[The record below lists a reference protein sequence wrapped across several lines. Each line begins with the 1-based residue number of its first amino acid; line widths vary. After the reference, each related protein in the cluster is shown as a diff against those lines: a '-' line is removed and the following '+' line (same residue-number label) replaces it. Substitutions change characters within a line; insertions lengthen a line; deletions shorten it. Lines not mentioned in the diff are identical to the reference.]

1 MTMNANP
8 RAALARLL
16 AGLGCGLLL
25 SGPVAA
31 QAPAPATA
39 QPQSQVVG
47 VGVGVTQAIK
57 ETRLGMT
64 VGGRVEGLLVKEGQ
78 RVRAGQVLLHL
89 DRTAEELE
97 VRRRRL
103 LRNDRSRLAELRE
116 KEKTLTEQVE
126 SLRSLLESGGVSRK
140 QLEDEEMAL
149 GTVHAERMAQEVGKQ
164 REQVELDQAIEAYER
179 RHLRSPIAGVVTK
192 VVPRLGESLSAN
204 DPVVHVVDVRRVR
217 FLGSLPAQQG
227 SRIKVGQTVTLRLG
241 VEADLVTRPA
251 RVVYLSPVADTASG
265 LVEFI
270 AEFDN
275 PDGAVRPG
283 LTGRVQF

>member
-31 QAPAPATA
+31 QAQAPATA
-39 QPQSQVVG
+39 PPQSQVVG

-241 VEADLVTRPA
+241 VEADLVTRYA

>member
-1 MTMNANP
+1 MSVNVNP
-8 RAALARLL
+8 WSGLLRLL

-25 SGPVAA
+25 SGPAAA
-31 QAPAPATA
+31 QTPAQAQATQA
-39 QPQSQVVG
+39 QGQVQA
-47 VGVGVTQAIK
+47 VGVTQAIK
-57 ETRLGMT
+57 ETRLSMT

-78 RVRAGQVLLHL
+78 RVRVGQVLLHL

-103 LRNDRSRLAELRE
+103 LRNDSSRLAELRE
-116 KEKTLTEQVE
+116 KEKTLSEQVE

-149 GTVHAERMAQEVGKQ
+149 GTVQAERIAQEVGKQ

-179 RHLRSPIAGVVTK
+179 RHLRAPIAGVVTK
-192 VVPRLGESLSAN
+192 IVPRLGESLSAN

-217 FLGSLPAQQG
+217 FLGTLPAQQG

-241 VEADLVTRPA
+241 AEADLVTRRA

-275 PDGAVRPG
+275 LDGAVRPG
-283 LTGRVQF
+283 LTGRAQF